1 MNRHLIIL
9 AASLLLHTSSTQAQE
24 TAEHGG
30 EEHSEAEAVTETD
43 EASDSDEE
51 EEEGDGPFF
60 GVRMPVRD
68 ATLPQGT
75 LALQWDLGLERSEAD
90 TTSDYFNLGI
100 GYGVIDRLEVGAT
113 LTPLALGLFD
123 TDFDYLDPSLY
134 ARYLIVRGDREL
146 SFTVSG
152 SIPTGEQ
159 DSEVGLALIGAIEID
174 DIVLEYGLEME
185 MELGDEV
192 EVGLE
197 IPAEVY
203 YSFSDQLYVMLATGF
218 VTENLKEVSSEWA
231 LPLESIVG
239 MSFGDER
246 PVFDLSMGLTFPN
259 FVNGDGVEAETWMLE
274 LAGRAYFWL

>member
-9 AASLLLHTSSTQAQE
+9 AAALLLHTSSTQAQE

-30 EEHSEAEAVTETD
+30 EEHTEAEAVTETD

-123 TDFDYLDPSLY
+123 TEFDYLDPSLY

-152 SIPTGEQ
+152 SIPTGEE

-174 DIVLEYGLEME
+174 DIVLEYGLEVE

-192 EVGLE
+192 EVNYRLNGRRWQKDE
-197 IPAEVY
+197 
-203 YSFSDQLYVMLATGF
+203 
-218 VTENLKEVSSEWA
+218 SSEA
-231 LPLESIVG
+231 KYFLNAEA
-239 MSFGDER
+239 MSFRIVSGGGETMTERVSEPNDAFAEAGD
-246 PVFDLSMGLTFPN
+246 D
-259 FVNGDGVEAETWMLE
+259 EAP
-274 LAGRAYFWL
+274 F